1 MKTIDQIQHEAGL
14 RIRAALLQTVAEVN
28 ETLRANQETGHPPL
42 RELSISIDSEFVG
55 RKASRGDLVELILTD
70 ATVTFSVTR

>member
-28 ETLRANQETGHPPL
+28 ETLRANQETGLPPV
-42 RELSISIDSEFVG
+42 RELSVSIDTEFMG
-55 RKASRGDLVELILTD
+55 KKDSLGDLIEVFLTD
-70 ATVTFSVTR
+70 ATITFSVTR